1 MKMKLII
8 TGFILSLLCTGA
20 FALSYSVYTQPD
32 TDSQSIG
39 IINEDSH
46 IVPIYRQGNWIK
58 IGSEQTGQIGWVN
71 TQEPMA
77 EDNLNNIQS
86 QRQQLLAVHDKFMR
100 DFNQAM
106 ASLDR
111 QEHAMTPKTQDI
123 PAMPFA
129 PAMQSQTYGVVLNTN
144 VTLHCKDGKGVK
156 TVHESWV
163 DQNGKRHSK
172 HYTQNITC

>member
-1 MKMKLII
+1 MRSII
-8 TGFILSLLCTGA
+8 TGFMLSLLCTGA

-39 IINEDSH
+39 IINEHSH

-71 TQEPMA
+71 TQEPMTQG
-77 EDNLNNIQS
+77 NLNNIQS
-86 QRQQLLAVHDKFMR
+86 QREQLLAARDKFMR

-111 QEHAMTPKTQDI
+111 QEHAITPKTQEI
-123 PAMPFA
+123 PAMPLA
-129 PAMQSQTYGVVLNTN
+129 PAMQSQTYDVLNTN
-144 VTLHCKDGKGVK
+144 VNLHCKDGKGVK
-156 TVHESWV
+156 TVQESWV
-163 DQNGKRHSK
+163 DKTGKRHSK